1 MQQTRLIIKV
11 TEEKTQMGLPMWI
24 IETDRGVG
32 FSFVDISEAEHKFC
46 LLDVKQTGSISIFT
60 LKSIIK
66 MEAHELK
73 AKALEAAVNYT
84 AAFIVNA
91 DGDTKKKISPAVVI
105 KNAETFLEWLTKQ

>member
-1 MQQTRLIIKV
+1 
-11 TEEKTQMGLPMWI
+11 MGLPMWI

-46 LLDVKQTGSISIFT
+46 LLEVKETGSISIFT

-73 AKALEAAVNYT
+73 AKALEAASHYT
-84 AAFIVNA
+84 AGLMSGL
-91 DGDTKKKISPAVVI
+91 DKDTKKKLDPKFVL
-105 KNAETFLEWLTKQ
+105 KTAETFLEWLTKQ